1 MPFSTP
7 VLPKPARSLPHLTTG
22 KERKEK
28 KCLLPSTEDPTWPSI
43 VTFPGKEGSLVPG
56 AADPSCII
64 ACPEMVTRD
73 RESYASLRSWKQE
86 AGPEALPLLG
96 EALCPAQ
103 HLLSVFISTLAYP
116 DTGWQW
122 VEDWIGRASQPRSLL
137 CSSRNRSSGRD
148 FTGDLVPGL
157 RSEQGRPVSS

>member
-1 MPFSTP
+1 MFAPIHRRP
-7 VLPKPARSLPHLTTG
+7 NLAIHCHPPWEGR
-22 KERKEK
+22 
-28 KCLLPSTEDPTWPSI
+28 
-43 VTFPGKEGSLVPG
+43 FPVPG

-73 RESYASLRSWKQE
+73 RESYAFLRSSKQE
-86 AGPEALPLLG
+86 AGAEALPLLG

-148 FTGDLVPGL
+148 FTGDLAPGL
-157 RSEQGRPVSS
+157 RSEQGRPVSSQELPG